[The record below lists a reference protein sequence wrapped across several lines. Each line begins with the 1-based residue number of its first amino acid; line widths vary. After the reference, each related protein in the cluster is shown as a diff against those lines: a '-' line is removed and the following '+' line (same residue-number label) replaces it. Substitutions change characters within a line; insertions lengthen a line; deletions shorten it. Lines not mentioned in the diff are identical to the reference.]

1 MSLSPLLQERG
12 PELKDDQADLRRQFL
27 DATGYG
33 SSDIL
38 SLNYS
43 TRTFLTRNG
52 GCYQVEEDGSITHLY
67 GPAAS
72 VDDRFEL

>member
-1 MSLSPLLQERG
+1 MSLSALLQEPDLTEPQNR
-12 PELKDDQADLRRQFL
+12 LRRQFL

-52 GCYQVEEDGSITHLY
+52 GCYKVEEDGTVTHLA
-67 GPAAS
+67 GPAVD

>member
-1 MSLSPLLQERG
+1 MSLSALLQE
-12 PELKDDQADLRRQFL
+12 PELKDSQAILRRQFL

-52 GCYQVEEDGSITHLY
+52 GCYRVEEDGVVTHLA
-67 GPAAS
+67 GPAVD
-72 VDDRFEL
+72 VDDRMEL